1 LHDLRHGHG
10 GTLSV
15 VDTIGAWVV
24 RVRSSSL
31 AARPSLRRPDINIHR
46 CSRCKLIL
54 WHCSAPYAFFVNT
67 DVGTITNRF
76 GQDMELVDMTL
87 PLAAL
92 NAVFC
97 KSSPTT
103 KHSAVRELICE
114 GLSCDWLHHGCDTS
128 GDCCKIP
135 CRHHLACHDHR
146 IFPAEILPA
155 YSYGLTWC

>member
-1 LHDLRHGHG
+1 MTSRSALNLYRSLLE
-10 GTLSV
+10 TVIRSV
-15 VDTIGAWVV
+15 RIGVT
-24 RVRSSSL
+24 S
-31 AARPSLRRPDINIHR
+31 I
-46 CSRCKLIL
+46 SRFELTL

-97 KSSPTT
+97 KPSPTT
-103 KHSAVRELICE
+103 NRSAVRELMCQ
-114 GLSCDWLHHGCDTS
+114 GLSCDRLHHGCDTI

-135 CRHHLACHDHR
+135 CRHHPACHDHR

-155 YSYGLTWC
+155 HLTTGTVVLIGTTSWFW